1 MNFDLIDII
10 VFVCYCTLVIGLG
23 LWVSREKKG
32 VKKDAKDYFLA
43 SKALP
48 WWAVGASLIAS
59 NISAEQFIGMSG
71 SGFAI
76 GMGIASYEFMAALTL
91 IIVAAFFLPIYIHR
105 GIYTMPQFL
114 EQRFDKR
121 VKSVMAIFWLVVF
134 IFVNLTSILY
144 LGALAM
150 KNMMGVDL
158 MWGIVILAVFAVVYS
173 IYGGLK
179 AVAWTDVIQVV
190 FLIGGGLVTTYVAF
204 KLLGGGAS
212 IVDGQT
218 RIAIG
223 EGNFM
228 DGVREMWAAVGPKSG
243 DNRFNMI
250 LEKGDILISD
260 SDGGVKDAYM
270 DLPGLAVLLGGLW
283 VANLYYW
290 GCNQYIIQRAL
301 ASKSLD
307 QAQKGLVFAGFLKIL
322 LPLIIVIPGII
333 CYVMIKDWLI
343 VDTIGTTYDNA
354 YPTLLS
360 MVPAGVRGVAFAAL
374 IAAIVS
380 SLASMMNSISSIFTL
395 DVYKSYFNKN
405 LTDTGSVKV
414 GRITSIVA
422 LIIAI
427 FVAPV
432 LSNLDQAFQYIQEF
446 TGFVSPGALAIF
458 LAGFFYK
465 KANANGALAAAVG
478 TFVFSLAFKFL
489 LPGVPFMDRMG
500 YTFLLCCLLIVLFA
514 EFSKKTVAVE
524 KVTYP
529 KGLFK
534 TSTGFKVGSA
544 IIVVLLAVIYI
555 VWW

>member
-1 MNFDLIDII
+1 MKFELLDTVIFI
-10 VFVCYCTLVIGLG
+10 VYCVLVVGIG

-32 VKKDAKDYFLA
+32 VKKDSKDYFLA

-91 IIVAAFFLPIYIHR
+91 IIVAMFFLPIYLHR

-121 VKSVMAIFWLVVF
+121 VKTVMAIFWLLVF

-144 LGALAM
+144 LGALAV

-158 MWGIVILAVFAVVYS
+158 IWGIIGLAAFSALYS

-204 KLLGGGAS
+204 RMLGGGDVMNGVQELAAKAS
-212 IVDGQT
+212 DK
-218 RIAIG
+218 
-223 EGNFM
+223 F
-228 DGVREMWAAVGPKSG
+228 D
-243 DNRFNMI
+243 MI
-250 LEKGDILISD
+250 LDKSHPSYKE
-260 SDGGVKDAYM
+260 
-270 DLPGLAVLLGGLW
+270 LPGLSVLIGGLW

-301 ASKSLD
+301 ASKSID

-322 LPLIIVIPGII
+322 LPLIVVIPGII
-333 CYVMIKDWLI
+333 CYVMVQDGMID
-343 VDTIGTTYDNA
+343 DIGKPDNA
-354 YPTLLS
+354 YPVLLS
-360 MVPAGVRGVAFAAL
+360 MVPVGIRGLAFAAL
-374 IAAIVS
+374 VAAIVS
-380 SLASMMNSISSIFTL
+380 SLASMMNSISSIFTM
-395 DVYKSYFNKN
+395 DVYKSYIDKN
-405 LTDTGSVKV
+405 VSEQKMVSV
-414 GRITSIVA
+414 GRWTSVVA
-422 LIIAI
+422 LIIACVI
-427 FVAPV
+427 APV

-465 KANANGALAAAVG
+465 KATANGALAAAFG
-478 TFVFSLAFKFL
+478 TFVFSALFKWL
-489 LPGVPFMDRMG
+489 LPAMPFMDRMG
-500 YTFLLCCLLIVLFA
+500 IVFLICFALIVIFA
-514 EFSKKTVAVE
+514 LVERKPVDTE
-524 KVTYP
+524 KVSYP
-529 KGLFK
+529 KGLFR
-534 TSTGFKVGSA
+534 TSAGFKIGALLIVA
-544 IIVVLLAVIYI
+544 ILIFIYAI
-555 VWW
+555 WW

>member
-1 MNFDLIDII
+1 MNFEFIDIL
-10 VFVCYCTLVIGLG
+10 VFVLYCLLVVGLG

-76 GMGIASYEFMAALTL
+76 GMGIASYEFMAAFTL
-91 IIVAAFFLPIYIHR
+91 IIVAMFFLPIYLHR

-134 IFVNLTSILY
+134 VFVNLTSILY
-144 LGALAM
+144 LGALAIN
-150 KNMMGVDL
+150 KMMGVHL
-158 MWGIVILAVFAVVYS
+158 IWGMVGLACFALIYS

-190 FLIGGGLVTTYVAF
+190 FLIGGGLVTTYIAF
-204 KLLGGGAS
+204 DLLGG
-212 IVDGQT
+212 DG
-218 RIAIG
+218 G
-223 EGNFM
+223 FLG
-228 DGVREMWAAVGPKSG
+228 GVKELWDSVGPGTDDS
-243 DNRFNMI
+243 RFNMI
-250 LEKGDILISD
+250 LERGDIMID
-260 SDGGVKDAYM
+260 DGAGGVKDAYM

-307 QAQKGLVFAGFLKIL
+307 QAQKGLIFAGFLKIL
-322 LPLIIVIPGII
+322 LPLIIVVPGII
-333 CYVMIKDWLI
+333 CYVMVSNPDVFPDVIAKMTDSGVIKP
-343 VDTIGTTYDNA
+343 DNA

-360 MVPAGVRGVAFAAL
+360 MVPTGIRGLAFAAL
-374 IAAIVS
+374 VAAIVS

-395 DVYKSYFNKN
+395 DIYKSYINKN
-405 LTDTGSVKV
+405 VSEEGTVRV
-414 GRITSIVA
+414 GRWTSVA
-422 LIIAI
+422 ALVIAI
-427 FVAPV
+427 TVAPV
-432 LSNLDQAFQYIQEF
+432 LQNLDQAFQYIQEF

-465 KANANGALAAAVG
+465 RANANGALAAAIG
-478 TFVFSLAFKFL
+478 TFVISLAFKFM
-489 LPGVPFMDRMG
+489 LPEVPFMDRMG
-500 YTFLLCCLLIVLFA
+500 YTFLLCFLLIVV
-514 EFSKKTVAVE
+514 FSFFGKKPTE
-524 KVTYP
+524 TESITYP

-534 TSTGFKVGSA
+534 TSAAFKVGAVLMTIILA
-544 IIVVLLAVIYI
+544 IIYI
-555 VWW
+555 MWW

>member
-10 VFVCYCTLVIGLG
+10 VFVVYCVLVIGLG

-76 GMGIASYEFMAALTL
+76 GMGIASYEFMAAITL
-91 IIVAAFFLPIYIHR
+91 IIVAMFFLPIYLHR

-134 IFVNLTSILY
+134 VFVNLTSILY
-144 LGALAM
+144 LGALAIN
-150 KNMMGVDL
+150 KMMGVEL
-158 MWGIVILAVFAVVYS
+158 IWGIVGIACFALLYS

-190 FLIGGGLVTTYVAF
+190 FLVGGGLVTTYIAF
-204 KLLGGGAS
+204 TLLGG
-212 IVDGQT
+212 DG
-218 RIAIG
+218 G
-223 EGNFM
+223 FM
-228 DGVREMWAAVGPKSG
+228 GGLSELWNSVGPGTETS
-243 DNRFNMI
+243 RFNMV
-250 LEKGDILISD
+250 LERGDIMID
-260 SDGGVKDAYM
+260 DGAGGVKDAYM
-270 DLPGLAVLLGGLW
+270 DLPGLAVILGGMW

-290 GCNQYIIQRAL
+290 GCNQYIVQRAL

-307 QAQKGLVFAGFLKIL
+307 QAQKGLVFAGFLKII
-322 LPLIIVIPGII
+322 LPLIIVVPGII
-333 CYVMIKDWLI
+333 CFVMVSNPDVFPDVVEKMTNGGAIKP
-343 VDTIGTTYDNA
+343 DNA

-360 MVPAGVRGVAFAAL
+360 MVPAGIRGLAFAAL
-374 IAAIVS
+374 VAAIVS

-395 DVYKSYFNKN
+395 DIYKSYINKEVSEQ
-405 LTDTGSVKV
+405 GMVKV
-414 GRITSIVA
+414 GRITSVIA
-422 LIIAI
+422 LMIAI
-427 FVAPV
+427 LVAPV
-432 LSNLDQAFQYIQEF
+432 LQNLDQAFQYIQEF

-465 KANANGALAAAVG
+465 KANSNGALAAAIG
-478 TFVFSLAFKFL
+478 TFVISLAFKFL
-489 LPGVPFMDRMG
+489 LPDVPFMDRMG

-514 EFSKKTVAVE
+514 NFGKQVSKAKEVV
-524 KVTYP
+524 YP

-534 TSTGFKVGSA
+534 TSTGFKVGSV
-544 IIVVLLAVIYI
+544 IITLILIVIYAM
-555 VWW
+555 WW